1 MGIFKLL
8 LVVLLMHTQLAT
20 ASDLPP
26 KEVATSFYSWV
37 IKRAGG
43 GLPSNSALKAGEPVM
58 SSELVRLLRKAKAVE
73 KRCVATT
80 PSDMKPPIFEGS
92 LFVDNYEG
100 ATRVISMDLHPTDT
114 SILVS
119 SRLEF
124 KDPRWDVEAI
134 NWSDQLTLVR
144 ENGKWVVGNIKG
156 PGSNKSLIVIL
167 TGYIHADCKS

>member
-8 LVVLLMHTQLAT
+8 LVVLLMHTQLASAT
-20 ASDLPP
+20 DLSPR
-26 KEVATSFYSWV
+26 EVAASFYSWV

-43 GLPSNSALKAGEPVM
+43 GLPSNSALKAGRPMM
-58 SSELVRLLRKAKAVE
+58 SSELFHLLLKAKAVE
-73 KRCVATT
+73 KRCVART

-100 ATRVISMDLHPTDT
+100 TTRVISMDLLPTD
-114 SILVS
+114 SGILVS

-134 NWSDQLTLVR
+134 NWPDQLTLVQ
-144 ENGKWVVGNIKG
+144 ENGKWVVGDIKG
-156 PGSNKSLIVIL
+156 PESKKSLIVIL
-167 TGYIHADCKS
+167 TDYSHVACKS